1 MVSFLYISGVYNFVG
16 FRNTPKICP
25 LQAPPCT
32 SPQPKK
38 PALVFANVG
47 NINLSF
53 PTILVFIQ
61 NLFYF
66 LALKLFSL
74 SSYIHYK

>member
-53 PTILVFIQ
+53 PTILVFHSKPI
-61 NLFYF
+61 
-66 LALKLFSL
+66 LFSSTQTFFSFFL
-74 SSYIHYK
+74 HSL